1 MFWLYPLEEKYW
13 GKKKRI
19 GKFAF
24 GFMLVFCLR
33 IFWRWCEIWIKS
45 RFAKK
50 KGGGEA
56 FCKPFYKSRMYEND
70 VKQEADCSRLNTLDK
85 VESTS
90 RRIADVMEYG
100 QPIFFKEVH
109 ICSKPPMGVTNSQ
122 EITAWESPEIGI
134 VDKTKLVKRPRVGHI
149 AWKNELRNMRNAL
162 YRNPTLFQ
170 LQGLR
175 STEHI

>member
-13 GKKKRI
+13 GKKKKNRQI
-19 GKFAF
+19 CFWIHA
-24 GFMLVFCLR
+24 CLLFENILKVVR
-33 IFWRWCEIWIKS
+33 NLNQKQVCQ
-45 RFAKK
+45 KK
-50 KGGGEA
+50 KGGEA